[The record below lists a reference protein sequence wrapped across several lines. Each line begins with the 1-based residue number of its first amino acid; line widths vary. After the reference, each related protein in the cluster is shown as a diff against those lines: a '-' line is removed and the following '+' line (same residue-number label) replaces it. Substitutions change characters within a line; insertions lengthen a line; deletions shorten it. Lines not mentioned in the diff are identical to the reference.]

1 MEGGPH
7 LADLAKGLHMVGL
20 WKGLMG
26 KGHNTFPPGLNWDKM
41 DKIEAAGAY
50 IINHNMLV

>member
-1 MEGGPH
+1 MEEGLY
-7 LADLAKGLHMVGL
+7 LADLAKGLHIFGL

-26 KGHNTFPPGLNWDKM
+26 NGHKTFPPGLNW

-50 IINHNMLV
+50 IIYHNMLV